1 MRLQVRFQEEQDL
14 NIRFLPDSTT
24 FAPDFG
30 EIQTIHDMNY
40 NIIDVINSLADKSD
54 DFFSKGEVDSS
65 KIAQSEESLGVNF
78 SKDFWKY
85 TQKFGYIEVDGMELC
100 GVVDSRHVSTVIRT
114 QNMREL
120 FSDFPMDCYVI
131 ESVGID
137 NAVMVQKPDGKIYQ
151 FLSKILYLCTSFRTK
166 TQ

>member
-1 MRLQVRFQEEQDL
+1 
-14 NIRFLPDSTT
+14 
-24 FAPDFG
+24 
-30 EIQTIHDMNY
+30 MNH

-54 DFFSKGEVDSS
+54 DFFSKGEVESS
-65 KIAQSEESLGVNF
+65 KIAQAEESLGVNF

-114 QNMREL
+114 QNMREM

-137 NAVMVQKPDGKIYQ
+137 NAVMVQKSDGKIYQ
-151 FLSKILYLCTSFRTK
+151 FLHGHELLFAADSLSEYFLNGGDFRK
-166 TQ
+166 GRVEYWKARSND

>member
-1 MRLQVRFQEEQDL
+1 
-14 NIRFLPDSTT
+14 
-24 FAPDFG
+24 
-30 EIQTIHDMNY
+30 MNY

-54 DFFSKGEVDSS
+54 DFFSKGEVESS
-65 KIAQSEESLGVNF
+65 KIAQAEESLGVNF

-114 QNMREL
+114 QNMREM

-137 NAVMVQKPDGKIYQ
+137 NAVMVQKSDGKIYQ
-151 FLSKILYLCTSFRTK
+151 FLHGHDLLFAADSLSEYLLNGGDFRK
-166 TQ
+166 ERVEYWKARSND

>member
-1 MRLQVRFQEEQDL
+1 M
-14 NIRFLPDSTT
+14 I
-24 FAPDFG
+24 
-30 EIQTIHDMNY
+30 
-40 NIIDVINSLADKSD
+40 
-54 DFFSKGEVDSS
+54 FFSKGEVESS
-65 KIAQSEESLGVNF
+65 KIAQAEESLGVNF

-85 TQKFGYIEVDGMELC
+85 TPKFGYIEVDGMELC

-137 NAVMVQKPDGKIYQ
+137 NAVMVQKSDGKIYQ
-151 FLSKILYLCTSFRTK
+151 FLHGHDLLFAADSLSEYLLNGGDFRK
-166 TQ
+166 ERVEYWKARSND

>member
-1 MRLQVRFQEEQDL
+1 
-14 NIRFLPDSTT
+14 
-24 FAPDFG
+24 
-30 EIQTIHDMNY
+30 MNH

-54 DFFSKGEVDSS
+54 DFFSKGEVESL
-65 KIAQSEESLGVNF
+65 KIAQAEESLGVNF

-137 NAVMVQKPDGKIYQ
+137 NAVMVQKSDGKIYQ
-151 FLSKILYLCTSFRTK
+151 FLHGHDLLFAADSLSEYLLNGGDFRK
-166 TQ
+166 GRSEYWKARSNF

>member
-1 MRLQVRFQEEQDL
+1 
-14 NIRFLPDSTT
+14 
-24 FAPDFG
+24 
-30 EIQTIHDMNY
+30 MNY

-54 DFFSKGEVDSS
+54 DFFSKGEVESS
-65 KIAQSEESLGVNF
+65 KIAQAEESLGVNF

-120 FSDFPMDCYVI
+120 FLDFPMDCYVI

-137 NAVMVQKPDGKIYQ
+137 NAVMVQKSDGKIYQ
-151 FLSKILYLCTSFRTK
+151 FLHGHDLLFAADSLSEYLLNGGDFRK
-166 TQ
+166 ERVEYWKARSND

>member
-1 MRLQVRFQEEQDL
+1 
-14 NIRFLPDSTT
+14 
-24 FAPDFG
+24 
-30 EIQTIHDMNY
+30 MNQ
-40 NIIDVINSLADKSD
+40 NIIDVINSLGETDKLY
-54 DFFSKGEVDSS
+54 FVGEVDLS
-65 KIAQSEESLGVNF
+65 KIAQAEASLGVNF

-85 TQKFGYIEVDGMELC
+85 THNFGYIEVDGMELC

-137 NAVMVQKPDGKIYQ
+137 NAVMVQKSDGKIYQ
-151 FLSKILYLCTSFRTK
+151 FLHGHDLLFAADSLSEYLLNGGDFRK
-166 TQ
+166 ERVEYWKARSND